1 MRMPSGANVERQ
13 PMADRSACV
22 IGAGVAGL
30 VAAKVLH
37 RDGFD
42 VTVFEKEATSGGV
55 WCEARAYPG
64 LCTND
69 PKEFYSY
76 ADYSRP
82 RTDITSTT

>member
-1 MRMPSGANVERQ
+1 
-13 PMADRSACV
+13 MADRSACV